1 MLIYSYFL
9 GEKSFIVST
18 INFIFSNKLDND
30 FFKPFT

>member
-1 MLIYSYFL
+1 MQINIYFL

-18 INFIFSNKLDND
+18 INFMFSNKLDND